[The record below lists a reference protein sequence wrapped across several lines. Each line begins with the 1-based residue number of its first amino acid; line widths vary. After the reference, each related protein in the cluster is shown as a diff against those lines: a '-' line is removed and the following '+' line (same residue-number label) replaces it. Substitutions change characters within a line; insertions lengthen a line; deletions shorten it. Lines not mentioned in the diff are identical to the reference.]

1 MASEITIPR
10 LGWNMDEGIFVGWL
24 KADGQ
29 PVAAGEPLYNL
40 EGDKATQE
48 IESLENG
55 ILRIPP
61 DGPKDGDKVAVGA
74 IVGYLVS
81 PGEVAPFDSQSQGK
95 PAAPFPSPPV
105 GEVPPQAAVGGRALA
120 TNATHALIT
129 RRQKQPISPRARRIA
144 RELGVDP
151 NGVAG
156 SGRAGRIVDRDI
168 RAVAGTHAQPVA
180 VVAPGRAHAPG
191 APAAASTADFQ
202 EIPVSSIRKTIA
214 ARMVESKQT
223 TAAVTITTTV
233 DATNLV
239 NLRRQF
245 KAVSGTGET
254 PAVGYTEIIIKLTAL
269 ALEKHPMLNS
279 RWNGDRIQ
287 VWHRIHIGIAVDTE
301 AGLMVPVIRDVPR
314 LSLRELAA
322 MARGLTER
330 ARTGKLSAAELSGS
344 TFTISNL
351 GQMGVEMFTPLINPP
366 ECAIL
371 GLGRIGNT
379 VVVENKQFVERDR
392 MVMSLTFDHRIVDG
406 APAARFLQAL
416 GLLIENPS
424 PWLVS

>member
-29 PVAAGEPLYNL
+29 PVAAGEPLFNL

-74 IVGYLVS
+74 IVGYLVG
-81 PGEVAPFDSQSQGK
+81 PGENAPFESDGPGIPSHTP
-95 PAAPFPSPPV
+95 PAV
-105 GEVPPQAAVGGRALA
+105 TGR
-120 TNATHALIT
+120 
-129 RRQKQPISPRARRIA
+129 QEQPISPRARRIA

-151 NGVAG
+151 NVVAG
-156 SGRAGRIVDRDI
+156 SGRLGRIVERDI

-180 VVAPGRAHAPG
+180 AVAPGRVRAPG
-191 APAAASTADFQ
+191 APAAASTADFH

-214 ARMVESKQT
+214 ARMVESKQM

-245 KAVSGTGET
+245 KAVFGTGET
-254 PAVGYTEIIIKLTAL
+254 PAVGYTDIIVKLTAL
-269 ALEKHPMLNS
+269 ALEQHPMLNS
-279 RWNGDRIQ
+279 RWNGDHIQ
-287 VWHRIHIGIAVDTE
+287 VWRRIHIGLAVDTE
-301 AGLMVPVIRDVPR
+301 AGLIVPVIRDVAR

-371 GLGRIGNT
+371 GLGRIQNT